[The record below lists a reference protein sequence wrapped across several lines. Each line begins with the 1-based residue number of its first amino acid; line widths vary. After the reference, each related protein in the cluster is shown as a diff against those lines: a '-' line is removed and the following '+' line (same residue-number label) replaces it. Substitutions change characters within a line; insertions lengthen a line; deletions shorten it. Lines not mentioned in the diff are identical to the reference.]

1 MSHPVFLT
9 SSTFSRMPR
18 GSQNQWAE
26 FFQSASFELEANA
39 FIPILWFM
47 LFKQENIFWTRYI
60 DDLDIN
66 DDRNQVD
73 LEERQEDFG
82 ESQYAYLVIDQQQ
95 ALLNL
100 AARKPLFIEIF
111 GTENIYHFDDFKS
124 LIEQHYPEYILLRT
138 SGLPLDLNDAYFLTQ
153 LLQHIENKAQDD
165 SQQHSF
171 IEMQRIELARFDDHP
186 YFFYGVNLHPPILNL
201 TTTENQSTVEQSNHA
216 QSQQHS
222 LETSG
227 LAIWIC
233 TAIVAILTIAVW
245 FTTQSA
251 LYAGIT
257 FLISAFVLGFI
268 SSKFGEP
275 K

>member
-9 SSTFSRMPR
+9 SSTFSQMPR
-18 GSQNQWAE
+18 GSQNQWAD

-66 DDRNQVD
+66 DEHNQVD

-100 AARKPLFIEIF
+100 SDRRPLFIEAF
-111 GTENIYHFDDFKS
+111 GAENSYHFEDFKS
-124 LIEQHYPEYILLRT
+124 LIEQHYPKYVLLRT
-138 SGLPLDLNDAYFLTQ
+138 SGLPLDLNDAHFLTQ
-153 LLQHIENKAQDD
+153 PLQHIENTVQDH
-165 SQQHSF
+165 SQLSSF

-186 YFFYGVNLHPPILNL
+186 YFFYGVNLHDPIHDLNTKEDPSAL
-201 TTTENQSTVEQSNHA
+201 DQIDPASY
-216 QSQQHS
+216 QQP
-222 LETSG
+222 LATSG
-227 LAIWIC
+227 LTIWIC
-233 TAIVAILTIAVW
+233 TAIVAILTIAIW

-251 LYAGIT
+251 LYTVVT
-257 FLISAFVLGFI
+257 FFISAFVLGFI
-268 SSKFGEP
+268 SSKLGEQ

>member
-9 SSTFSRMPR
+9 SSTFSHMPQ

-26 FFQSASFELEANA
+26 FFQSATFELEANA

-66 DDRNQVD
+66 DERNQID

-100 AARKPLFIEIF
+100 ADRKPLFIETF
-111 GTENIYHFDDFKS
+111 GAENSYHFEDFKS
-124 LIEQHYPEYILLRT
+124 LIEQHYPEYVLLRT
-138 SGLPLDLNDAYFLTQ
+138 SGLPLDLNDAHFLTQ
-153 LLQHIENKAQDD
+153 LLQHIENSAQDH
-165 SQQHSF
+165 SQQISF

-186 YFFYGVNLHPPILNL
+186 YFFYGVNLHDPIHDLNTKEDL
-201 TTTENQSTVEQSNHA
+201 STPDQIDPAS
-216 QSQQHS
+216 SQQP
-222 LETSG
+222 LATSG

-233 TAIVAILTIAVW
+233 TAIVAILTIAIW

-251 LYAGIT
+251 LYAVVT
-257 FLISAFVLGFI
+257 FFISAFVLGFI
-268 SSKFGEP
+268 SSKLGEQ